1 MGYVRGLPSLAG
13 LGSEVLV
20 NSSELGFGASV
31 NSSVMF
37 PAVSEISTSGS
48 GSI

>member
-13 LGSEVLV
+13 LGSEVLITP
-20 NSSELGFGASV
+20 SELGFEASV

-37 PAVSEISTSGS
+37 PAASEMSTSGS
-48 GSI
+48 GKI